1 MAADSEPPPRLPITG
16 RSIHTHSDTEAQYS
30 YICRP
35 NARMP
40 DFKELGL
47 ARISGV
53 AASGAEITI
62 GERVSVADV
71 LTTSELVIFQVVR
84 RPG

>member
-1 MAADSEPPPRLPITG
+1 M
-16 RSIHTHSDTEAQYS
+16 
-30 YICRP
+30 P
-35 NARMP
+35 N
-40 DFKELGL
+40 FKELGL
-47 ARISGV
+47 APISG
-53 AASGAEITI
+53 ASGDEITI